1 MTFSGH
7 SKLSFPSQI
16 KVGEGLATGEYMTAV
31 RLFSENRSISDAQ
44 QQSARTC
51 AAAGEHSS
59 QNIRKVNWNEMFF
72 FKVKSEVCELSTI
85 LNICAPCPLDIHDS
99 CSTVVS
105 RNFFNSH
112 VFILLTFRFHPKCFR
127 RVIFW
132 SFLCLMLVE
141 VRCFSAKQ

>member
-1 MTFSGH
+1 LQITLLLNKLLQRTFSGH

-31 RLFSENRSISDAQ
+31 RLFSENHSISDAQ

-85 LNICAPCPLDIHDS
+85 
-99 CSTVVS
+99 
-105 RNFFNSH
+105 
-112 VFILLTFRFHPKCFR
+112 
-127 RVIFW
+127 
-132 SFLCLMLVE
+132 
-141 VRCFSAKQ
+141 